1 MNFVSNHFL
10 FSPMHFLLSFINVI
24 YSMGEK
30 RERERK
36 YYSSFLF
43 FFFSLSLAVS
53 LSICWIKWAY
63 SSSFSFLWA
72 HRHVWDDFH
81 LKRTARKTLIFLLLV
96 FSAKSNHIQNEMVS
110 ILLPFLIFLIGS
122 TMAFMPNG
130 LTYSKSYQ
138 RISRQHEQQNRA
150 LRNIMGKL
158 FDTET
163 NTIYNLDGQKNQGIP
178 LNSAA
183 SMAVGPSTRF
193 IEDLACL
200 EACYKCVEDYPQTAV
215 SSSLCACRLHFFY
228 DDV

>member
-1 MNFVSNHFL
+1 
-10 FSPMHFLLSFINVI
+10 
-24 YSMGEK
+24 
-30 RERERK
+30 
-36 YYSSFLF
+36 
-43 FFFSLSLAVS
+43 
-53 LSICWIKWAY
+53 
-63 SSSFSFLWA
+63 
-72 HRHVWDDFH
+72 
-81 LKRTARKTLIFLLLV
+81 
-96 FSAKSNHIQNEMVS
+96 MVS

-130 LTYSKSYQ
+130 LTFSKSYQ

-178 LNSAA
+178 LNSAG